1 MKTAKKFS
9 VLNRLLANSR
19 FWILA
24 TGITLSFLIAGFI
37 QLMIPNGSLQTIRV
51 EQFFGFI
58 SVLLLY
64 VALLAS
70 PLTKVFPNFSFKE
83 QYIHARRAIG
93 VLSFYYAFL
102 HTYITFY
109 KQLNGFTGVQ
119 YYNPKYS
126 LSILLGVIGL
136 SVLLIL
142 AITSL
147 DWAVDL
153 FGFKYWKL
161 LHRLVYI
168 AGVAIL
174 LHVVIIGTHFLKL
187 SFLGVTTYI
196 AIGFLVVLEVLRLY
210 QATTKPKAKQV
221 KVASK

>member
-1 MKTAKKFS
+1 MKTNQK
-9 VLNRLLANSR
+9 LNVIDRLLSNSR

-24 TGITLSFLIAGFI
+24 TGITFSFLIAGFI
-37 QLMIPNGSLQTIRV
+37 QLMIPSGSLQTIRI

-58 SVLLLY
+58 SVLLFY

-70 PLTKVFPNFSFKE
+70 PLTKVFPNFSLKE

-119 YYNPKYS
+119 YYNSKYS
-126 LSILLGVIGL
+126 LSILLGVVGL
-136 SVLLIL
+136 GVLFIL

-147 DWAVDL
+147 DWVVDL

-168 AGVAIL
+168 AGIAIL

-187 SFLGVTTYI
+187 SFLGVITYI
-196 AIGFLVVLEVLRLY
+196 AIGFLVVLEVIRLY
-210 QATTKPKAKQV
+210 QSFVKPKTKPTKK
-221 KVASK
+221 

>member
-1 MKTAKKFS
+1 MKTTKKN
-9 VLNRLLANSR
+9 VIDKLLANSR

-24 TGITLSFLIAGFI
+24 TGVTLSFLIAGFI
-37 QLMIPNGSLQTIRV
+37 QLMIPGGSLQTIRI

-58 SVLLLY
+58 SIFMLY

-70 PLTKVFPNFSFKE
+70 PLTKVFPNFSLKE

-93 VLSFYYAFL
+93 VLAFYYAFL

-109 KQLNGFTGVQ
+109 KQLNGFAGIQ
-119 YYNPKYS
+119 YYNSKYS

-136 SVLLIL
+136 GVLSVL

-147 DWAVDL
+147 DWVVD
-153 FGFKYWKL
+153 FFSYKYWKL

-168 AGVAIL
+168 ASVAIL
-174 LHVVIIGTHFLKL
+174 LHVIIIGPHYLRL
-187 SFLGVTTYI
+187 SFLGLLTYLATAALVLLE
-196 AIGFLVVLEVLRLY
+196 AIRLY
-210 QATTKPKAKQV
+210 RVVTMPRAKHVKAIRK
-221 KVASK
+221 